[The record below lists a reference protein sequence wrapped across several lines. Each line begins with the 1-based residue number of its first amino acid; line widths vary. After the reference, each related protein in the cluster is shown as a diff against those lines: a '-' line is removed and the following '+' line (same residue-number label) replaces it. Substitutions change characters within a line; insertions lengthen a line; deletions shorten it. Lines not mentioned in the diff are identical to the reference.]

1 MICCSQNTNNTNI
14 SYYKKKKKKK
24 QKTLR
29 LVTVSERIKATVI
42 TRQEGN

>member
-14 SYYKKKKKKK
+14 SYYKKKKKK